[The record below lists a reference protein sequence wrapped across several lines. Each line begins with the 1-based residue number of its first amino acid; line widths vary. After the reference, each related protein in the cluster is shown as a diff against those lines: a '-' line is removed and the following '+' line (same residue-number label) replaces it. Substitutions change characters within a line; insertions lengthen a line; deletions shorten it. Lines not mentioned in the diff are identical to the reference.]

1 MRNEKGITLVEL
13 VAVLAIA
20 GIIVA
25 LIASVLSSGTN
36 ASQRT
41 SLNQQLQQEGNII
54 VEKIRAQYLLNQKE
68 DAVSDKFE
76 IVVENEKL
84 IYKDDTGANAV
95 ISEGFTYDLDPAS
108 ADASSPT
115 KKIVVLDRTQ
125 KSVFNILIRGK
136 TNVNSPD
143 QEYKINTSFSKL
155 N

>member
-1 MRNEKGITLVEL
+1 MEL

-54 VEKIRAQYLLNQKE
+54 VEKIRAQYLLNHHD
-68 DAVSDKFE
+68 DAVPDKFE
-76 IVVENEKL
+76 ILVQNDQLVFTDE
-84 IYKDDTGANAV
+84 TGGNMI
-95 ISEGFTYDLDPAS
+95 ISEGYSYDLDPA
-108 ADASSPT
+108 AVTSSPT
-115 KKIVVLDRTQ
+115 KNKTVLDRTK
-125 KSVFNILIRGK
+125 KSNFNLILFGPADG
-136 TNVNSPD
+136 NSKR
-143 QEYKINTSFSKL
+143 QQYKINTSFSKI

>member
-1 MRNEKGITLVEL
+1 MKNEKGITLVEL
-13 VAVLAIA
+13 IAVLAIA

-68 DAVSDKFE
+68 DLIPDKFE
-76 IVVENEKL
+76 IVVENDKL
-84 IYKDDTGANAV
+84 LFNDETGANV
-95 ISEGFTYDLDPAS
+95 IISEGFNYDLDPLS
-108 ADASSPT
+108 TDVSSPT
-115 KKIVVLDRTQ
+115 KKKTVLDRTR
-125 KSVFNILIRGK
+125 KSDLDLLIRGK
-136 TNVNSPD
+136 TNGNSPI